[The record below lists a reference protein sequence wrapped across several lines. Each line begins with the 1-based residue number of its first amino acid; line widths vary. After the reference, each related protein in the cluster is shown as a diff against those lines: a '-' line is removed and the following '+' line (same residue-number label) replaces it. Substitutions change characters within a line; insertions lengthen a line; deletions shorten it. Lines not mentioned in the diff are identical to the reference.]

1 MTSLVLVE
9 KRRVVKTTKGS
20 YLVILPKPYVE
31 SNPDITQK
39 MKVTVI
45 TGKYVVIAPPSISVD
60 ELLEIKRWLG
70 GEE

>member
-20 YLVILPKPYVE
+20 YLVILPKAYIQ
-31 SNPDITQK
+31 SNPEITQK
-39 MKVTVI
+39 MRVTVV
-45 TGKYVVIAPPSISVD
+45 TGKYIVIAPPDISVD

>member
-9 KRRVVKTTKGS
+9 KRRVVRTSFGS
-20 YLVILPKPYVE
+20 FIVVLPKAYVKSHPE
-31 SNPDITQK
+31 ITK
-39 MKVTVI
+39 RMRVTVV
-45 TGKYVVIAPPSISVD
+45 TGKYIVIAPPDISVD